1 FLGAPIIHH
10 RRVMGVLVIQQ
21 KERRQFDEGEE
32 AFLVTMSAQL
42 AGVIAHAEAT
52 GSIRGLG
59 KQGKGIQETR
69 FVGVPGAPG
78 VGIGKAVVV
87 LPTADLD
94 VVPDKVVV
102 NIEAE
107 LALFAAALESVRADI
122 RKLSA
127 KLATQLRPEERA
139 LFDVYLMMLDDAA
152 LGKEVLKV
160 IRTGQWAQGALRQ
173 VEIGRAS
180 W

>member
-1 FLGAPIIHH
+1 KRAIGEVSMALKEGLVGLVGSREEPLNLQHASEHPRYRYFPATGEERHASFLGAPIIHH

-59 KQGKGIQETR
+59 KQGKGIQEAR

-87 LPTADLD
+87 LPPADLN
-94 VVPDKVVV
+94 VVPDKAVEDV
-102 NIEAE
+102 EAE
-107 LALFAAALESVRADI
+107 LQRYQSALAAVR
-122 RKLSA
+122 
-127 KLATQLRPEERA
+127 EE
-139 LFDVYLMMLDDAA
+139 LQTL
-152 LGKEVLKV
+152 
-160 IRTGQWAQGALRQ
+160 
-173 VEIGRAS
+173 
-180 W
+180 